1 MTTAQK
7 ISAKPLPTAFDPDEL
22 SKLLSTELTEPLENA
37 LGSKEEAS
45 AVKGLVK
52 TALRN
57 AIARLSRAQ
66 QSDHQLDRN
75 KQREDLGRRKFKKLA
90 AGKAATTLPVADL
103 TPTEVI
109 EHGLLEMSV
118 SQLYRATQ
126 QGRFYCAK
134 PRGKSIGRVYPAWQ
148 FVAPVTEMLPEI
160 LSVLKEQGESHVH
173 ARMVTEEDDLM
184 ELAPAEVL
192 AGCLFDASE
201 QLHPEQAALLELPP
215 SERLA
220 LVKKVFG
227 KPSRQ
232 HAIG

>member
-1 MTTAQK
+1 
-7 ISAKPLPTAFDPDEL
+7 
-22 SKLLSTELTEPLENA
+22 
-37 LGSKEEAS
+37 
-45 AVKGLVK
+45 
-52 TALRN
+52 
-57 AIARLSRAQ
+57 
-66 QSDHQLDRN
+66 
-75 KQREDLGRRKFKKLA
+75 
-90 AGKAATTLPVADL
+90 
-103 TPTEVI
+103 
-109 EHGLLEMSV
+109 
-118 SQLYRATQ
+118 
-126 QGRFYCAK
+126 
-134 PRGKSIGRVYPAWQ
+134 
-148 FVAPVTEMLPEI
+148 MLPEI